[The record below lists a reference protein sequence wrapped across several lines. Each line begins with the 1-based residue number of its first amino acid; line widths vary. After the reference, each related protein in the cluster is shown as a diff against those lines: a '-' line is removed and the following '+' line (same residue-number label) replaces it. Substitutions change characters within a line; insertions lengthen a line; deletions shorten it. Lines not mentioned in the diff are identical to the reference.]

1 MHVTEPGSFIQI
13 DITLIFGGAL
23 LLPGKKPEGKPFG
36 VPSELG
42 DYEFGGSG
50 FSLTVSGLGTR
61 LALPRQMAEALLPA
75 SSGRTGQTV
84 RCLQVSAYLQ
94 YRTKSD
100 STGLL

>member
-50 FSLTVSGLGTR
+50 FSRTI
-61 LALPRQMAEALLPA
+61 LPA
-75 SSGRTGQTV
+75 
-84 RCLQVSAYLQ
+84 QVSLWAGDQ
-94 YRTKSD
+94 PGIAAAD
-100 STGLL
+100 G